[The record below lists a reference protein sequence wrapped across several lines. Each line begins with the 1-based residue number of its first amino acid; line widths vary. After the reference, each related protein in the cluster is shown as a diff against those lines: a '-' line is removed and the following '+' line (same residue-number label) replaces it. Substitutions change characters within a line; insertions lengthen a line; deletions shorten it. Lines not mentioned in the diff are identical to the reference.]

1 MIGRAL
7 IAFLLVAASM
17 YVTQSKDEV
26 DSAELSQDLAR
37 SRARAADERAAA
49 ADARLGDVE
58 RRALLAEAKLE
69 DAAKEMEALQRR
81 VERREPAVDVRTV
94 SLRAADWTA
103 EAVEAVRRQVE
114 RVATLCARETE
125 ARGSVK
131 LEAVLQPSGRLHAVR
146 VVPAGERLSPV
157 AHCLRSEA
165 DAWTIPV
172 RSGKSLS
179 VEIILRD
186 P

>member
-7 IAFLLVAASM
+7 IACLLVAASM

-37 SRARAADERAAA
+37 SRARAAEERAAD
-49 ADARLGDVE
+49 ADGRLADVE

-81 VERREPAVDVRTV
+81 VERREPVVEVRTV
-94 SLRAADWTA
+94 SLRSGAWTTEEAD
-103 EAVEAVRRQVE
+103 AVRGQVE
-114 RVATLCARETE
+114 RVAMLCARETE

-131 LEAVLQPSGRLHAVR
+131 LEAAVQPSGRLHAVR
-146 VVPAGERLSPV
+146 VVPLGERLSPV
-157 AHCLRSEA
+157 AHCLRTEA

-172 RSGKSLS
+172 RNGKAFS